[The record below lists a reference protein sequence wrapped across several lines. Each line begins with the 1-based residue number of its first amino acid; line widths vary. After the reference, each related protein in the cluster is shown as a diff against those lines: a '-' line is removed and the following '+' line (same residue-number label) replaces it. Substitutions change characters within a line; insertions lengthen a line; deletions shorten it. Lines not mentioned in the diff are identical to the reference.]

1 MSTPV
6 FDIAKASK
14 SVAVEEP
21 EDKEP
26 EDKEPEDKEPKEEWE
41 RILDAYCFLLDLQ

>member
-1 MSTPV
+1 V

-21 EDKEP
+21 EPNEP
-26 EDKEPEDKEPKEEWE
+26 KDKEPKEEWE
-41 RILDAYCFLLDLQ
+41 RILDAYCFLLDLGVKK

>member
-14 SVAVEEP
+14 SVAV
-21 EDKEP
+21 KEP
-26 EDKEPEDKEPKEEWE
+26 EVKEPKEPEEPKEEWE
-41 RILDAYCFLLDLQ
+41 RILDAYCFLLDLGVKK

>member
-14 SVAVEEP
+14 SVAV
-21 EDKEP
+21 KEP
-26 EDKEPEDKEPKEEWE
+26 NEPKEPKEPKEEWE
-41 RILDAYCFLLDLQ
+41 RILDAYCFLLDLGVKK